1 MSPLRVG
8 RPRRTFISFF
18 SVSPLR
24 PVAGSCIHIL
34 YAEIKFTPLPP
45 AQGEQI
51 MAEIDRWPT
60 LSTQEVPFR
69 MLLLVDDDPQ
79 TATFVK
85 QVFEP
90 HGVTVRIAKDGGQAQ
105 SSFVMHKP
113 DLVILDLILPGE
125 SGYEICERLKHTND
139 TVPVLVLTAIEL
151 EDSRALA
158 DRVGVDAYVTKPI
171 AAESLIESAAE
182 VVKRVWR
189 RVHHLDDAESDSERV
204 RFNCHCGKKFKVSAA
219 HRGKSMTC
227 PQCGEPL
234 VVPKR

>member
-1 MSPLRVG
+1 MSEV
-8 RPRRTFISFF
+8 
-18 SVSPLR
+18 
-24 PVAGSCIHIL
+24 
-34 YAEIKFTPLPP
+34 
-45 AQGEQI
+45 
-51 MAEIDRWPT
+51 DRWPL

-90 HGVTVRIAKDGGQAQ
+90 HGVTVRVAKDGGQAQ

-113 DLVILDLILPGE
+113 DLVVLDLILPGE
-125 SGYEICERLKHTND
+125 SGFEICERLKHTND
-139 TVPVLVLTAIEL
+139 TVPVLALTAIEL
-151 EDSRALA
+151 EDSRMLA
-158 DRVGVDAYVTKPI
+158 DRVGVDAYVTKPVTP
-171 AAESLIESAAE
+171 AALVEAAAD

-189 RVHHLDDAESDSERV
+189 RVHQLDEPEADGERV
-204 RFNCHCGKKFKVSAA
+204 RFTCHCGKKFKVSAA